1 MTGAAGVLPQPGGL
15 LVQNERWS
23 GDLPGRLRNK
33 LDGFERTIGKF
44 RQRRWS

>member
-1 MTGAAGVLPQPGGL
+1 MTAYVGELPHPGGL
-15 LVQNERWS
+15 LVYDDNWPGEI
-23 GDLPGRLRNK
+23 PGRLRNK